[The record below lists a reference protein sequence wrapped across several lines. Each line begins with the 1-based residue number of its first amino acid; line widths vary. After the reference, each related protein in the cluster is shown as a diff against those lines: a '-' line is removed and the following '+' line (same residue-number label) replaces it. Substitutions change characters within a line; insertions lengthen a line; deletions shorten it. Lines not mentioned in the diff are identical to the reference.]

1 MKYSRTDL
9 LQLKDY
15 RLTIDEDIA
24 FTQEVSRQ
32 FPRIRKINDINVKAD
47 GIYDPNTQQLAIH
60 FEIRGS
66 VVVGCDVT
74 FEDVIVPIDTEADE
88 IFTFD
93 KKEED
98 VNILKANGE
107 VIELLPTVLQ
117 LILIEIPI
125 KVVKSGRIEY
135 PKGDGWEVISEE
147 TYQKQKEKRVDPRL
161 AKLKELLPQDE

>member
-125 KVVKSGRIEY
+125 KVVKSGRIEL
-135 PKGDGWEVISEE
+135 
-147 TYQKQKEKRVDPRL
+147 QK
-161 AKLKELLPQDE
+161 AMAGKL